1 MEEQR
6 WLDAIQES
14 MLVVLSLTR
23 VLISCDQMTIV
34 QSGAVLL
41 ATLIHSAD
49 LLALSHSLQYHDVI
63 IERLWMYIGLLLL
76 TTGLFLLAF
85 IDTDGL
91 TPPVHVDSHRSH
103 RRHPSRRTESFN
115 NHHLYPLLRVR
126 SLLHGRD
133 RMITSFSI

>member
-6 WLDAIQES
+6 WLDAIQET
-14 MLVVLSLTR
+14 MLVVLTVSR
-23 VLISCDQMTIV
+23 VLISCDQMTVV

-41 ATLIHSAD
+41 VTLIHSAD

-91 TPPVHVDSHRSH
+91 TPSVHVDQHRS
-103 RRHPSRRTESFN
+103 RRRDPSRRTESFH
-115 NHHLYPLLRVR
+115 NHHLYPLFRVS
-126 SLLHGRD
+126 SLSPG
-133 RMITSFSI
+133 SIA